1 MTISHLAHDNL
12 SIRCRT
18 CGTRFEAPRKVLCNP
33 EALVGMKESIAARH
47 TCKSSVVLIQPKA
60 SIDDGLDRYWKGAMR
75 RLLPA

>member
-47 TCKSSVVLIQPKA
+47 TCKSRSAA
-60 SIDDGLDRYWKGAMR
+60 SEPIALESSLDRYWKGAMR